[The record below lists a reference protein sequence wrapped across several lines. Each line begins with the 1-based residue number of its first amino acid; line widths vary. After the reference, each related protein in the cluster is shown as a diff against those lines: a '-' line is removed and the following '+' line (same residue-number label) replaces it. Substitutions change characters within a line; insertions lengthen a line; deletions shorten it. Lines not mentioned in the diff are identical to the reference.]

1 MEAVL
6 IISLCV
12 TAFFCIAKVIEMRY
26 LDKETKP
33 LKHLVRDAIIVFMS
47 SLLGSTMCL
56 HMKETIAD
64 FFNIVT
70 ETKTLN
76 PAATEIFTDS
86 PGF

>member
-1 MEAVL
+1 MEAVF
-6 IISLCV
+6 IIAICV
-12 TAFFCIAKVIEMRY
+12 TSFFCIAKFIEMRY

-33 LKHLVRDAIIVFMS
+33 LKYLFRDAIIVFIS
-47 SLLGSTMCL
+47 ILIGSTVCL
-56 HMKETIAD
+56 HMKGTISD